1 MDAKISLMW
10 KKEIIDNESL
20 VFSRVHKDF
29 ISSKDNL
36 PKSSAF
42 SNTPKEGNNLSCD
55 WNKYCSS
62 ESSRLLIGKQ
72 IKKDGT
78 FKNPELFSIW
88 ETNVGELRSEILPKQ
103 IVEHDPIFKNPEEFG
118 LPNNQAH
125 SIIIGEKPLN
135 NAEFR
140 VKLLKIGRWSK

>member
-1 MDAKISLMW
+1 MW
-10 KKEIIDNESL
+10 EKEIIDNESF

-42 SNTPKEGNNLSCD
+42 SNTPRDGDNLSCD
-55 WNKYCSS
+55 WDKYCTS
-62 ESSRLLIGKQ
+62 ESSRALISKQ
-72 IKKDGT
+72 IKKDGS
-78 FKNPELFSIW
+78 FKNPDLFSIW
-88 ETNVGELRSEILPKQ
+88 EMKVGRVRNEISPKQ
-103 IVEHDPIFKNPEEFG
+103 IVEHDPIYNNPEEIG

-125 SIIIGEKPLN
+125 SIIIGEKPTN

-140 VKLLKIGRWSK
+140 VGLLKIGSWSK